1 MKPRITHLLLAAVLF
16 SFFACT
22 KELSKE
28 NGTNSGPLNGDFYA
42 TIQGVQWS
50 ADSLQ
55 LIVVNSNGLTTISG
69 LSKTG
74 ALISMV
80 LPKLQVGVYTLNAQS
95 TPYAVYGN
103 AFDTTNIYLSNVGN
117 ASGTITITSIDTV
130 NHLVS
135 GNFSFTLVSPVD
147 GTTKTVTA
155 GVLAFVPYTGD
166 TGTGSIPPNITDTV
180 QATIDGAKFFGAEVE
195 ATDSLGQ
202 LLIAGISADQTQD
215 VGLLM
220 PDAITPGTYSL
231 DFATGQYIGFYNPSL
246 AITLLSQS
254 NGTLT
259 IISNDRTA
267 RRIKGTFAFT
277 GSELMGTTTASV
289 TQGYFAVSY

>member
-1 MKPRITHLLLAAVLF
+1 MKPRITHFLLAAALF

-28 NGTNSGPLNGDFYA
+28 TGGNVGPVNGDFYA
-42 TIQGVQWS
+42 TIDGVQWS

-55 LIVVNSNGLTTISG
+55 LIVVNSNGVTTISG
-69 LSKTG
+69 LSRTG
-74 ALISMV
+74 GLISMV
-80 LPKLQVGVYTLNAQS
+80 LPVFKVGTYTLNAQS
-95 TPYAVYGN
+95 APYAFYGN
-103 AFDTTNIYLSNVGN
+103 VFDTTNIYLSNVGN

-135 GNFSFTLVSPVD
+135 GNFTFTLVSPVD
-147 GTTKTVTA
+147 GTKKTVTA
-155 GVLAFVPYTGD
+155 GVLAFVPYTGN
-166 TGTGSIPPNITDTV
+166 TGTGTQSGGADTV
-180 QATIDGAKFFGAEVE
+180 EATINGVKFFGAEVE

-215 VGLLM
+215 LALLM
-220 PDAITPGTYSL
+220 PDTVKAGTYSL
-231 DFATGQYIGFYNPSL
+231 DFATGNYIGIYNPS
-246 AITLLSQS
+246 ISVTLLSQS

-267 RRIKGTFAFT
+267 RRITGTFSFT
-277 GSELMGTTTASV
+277 GSELSGPTTAVIS
-289 TQGYFAVSY
+289 QGYFAVNY